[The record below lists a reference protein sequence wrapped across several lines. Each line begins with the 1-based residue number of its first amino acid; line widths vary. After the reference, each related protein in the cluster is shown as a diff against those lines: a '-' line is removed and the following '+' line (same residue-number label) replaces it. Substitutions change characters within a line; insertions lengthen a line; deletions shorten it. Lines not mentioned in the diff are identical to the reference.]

1 MDIFYPD
8 KQKEKN
14 LTENRPLVRFC
25 DIAVIG
31 GGPAGMMAA
40 GRAAE
45 LGAKVVLIEKNEV
58 LGKKL
63 LITGKGRCNFTH
75 KEFDIRKFA
84 EKFGRNG
91 RFLYG
96 ALSAFG
102 VREVIDFFES
112 RGVKAQ
118 VEQGDRIFPE
128 DGNAQDI
135 LNVLIEYLS
144 EGKVNILL
152 NSEVIGFQQEKGKLS
167 QVLLKDRQISAD
179 KFIICAGGK
188 SYPQTGSIGN
198 GYQWAEQLGHTV
210 IPPVPAL
217 NPVKTSEDW
226 VKELQGLS
234 LKNVSL
240 QLFQNN
246 KKKDERFGEML
257 FTHFGVSGPI
267 VMDMSKNIGAL
278 LKSGPV
284 KLILDLKPALDFKK
298 LDKRIQRDFEKFKGR
313 MFKNSLIGL
322 LPLSM
327 IPVIIKLSGI
337 EHEKKVDYISREER
351 KKLVHLLKE
360 LELTATGLLGFKWSV
375 VTSGGVALK
384 EVDPNTM
391 CSKKIKN
398 LYFAGEI
405 LDLDGP
411 SGGYNLQECWSTG
424 YLAGESAIK
433 NTKKSL

>member
-1 MDIFYPD
+1 MTDNNSF
-8 KQKEKN
+8 
-14 LTENRPLVRFC
+14 

-45 LGAKVVLIEKNEV
+45 SGAKVILIEKNET

-75 KEFDIRKFA
+75 NEFDLRKFA

-91 RFLYG
+91 RFLYSALAVFG
-96 ALSAFG
+96 A
-102 VREVIDFFES
+102 REVIDFFES
-112 RGVKAQ
+112 RGVKAK

-128 DGNAQDI
+128 KGNAQDV
-135 LNVLIEYLS
+135 LNIFIKYLA

-152 NSEVIGFQQEKGKLS
+152 NARVSGFKQEKGKIS
-167 QVLLKDRQISAD
+167 QVLLGDREISAD
-179 KFIICAGGK
+179 KYILCTGGK
-188 SYPQTGSIGN
+188 SYPQTGSIGD
-198 GYQWAEQLGHTV
+198 GYRWAEQLGHII

-217 NPVKTSEDW
+217 NPVKTSDGW
-226 VKELQGLS
+226 AKELQGLS
-234 LKNVSL
+234 LKNISL

-267 VMDMSKNIGAL
+267 VMDMSKNIGEL

-298 LDKRIQRDFEKFKGR
+298 LDRRIRRDFQEFKGR
-313 MFKNSLIGL
+313 MFKNSLKGL

-337 EHEKKVDYISREER
+337 GPEKKVDYISREER
-351 KKLVHLLKE
+351 NKLVHLLKE
-360 LELTATGLLGFKWSV
+360 LELTPTGLLGFKWSV

-384 EVDPNTM
+384 EVNPDTM
-391 CSKKIKN
+391 GSRKIKN

-411 SGGYNLQECWSTG
+411 SGGYNLQECWGTG
-424 YLAGESAIK
+424 YLAGKSAAQ
-433 NTKKSL
+433 LH

>member
-1 MDIFYPD
+1 MKDNNSF
-8 KQKEKN
+8 
-14 LTENRPLVRFC
+14 

-45 LGAKVVLIEKNEV
+45 LGVKVILIEKNET

-63 LITGKGRCNFTH
+63 LVTGKGRCNFTH
-75 KEFDIRKFA
+75 NEFDIRKFA

-91 RFLYG
+91 RFLYS
-96 ALSAFG
+96 ALSVFG

-112 RGVKAQ
+112 RGVKGK

-128 DGNAQDI
+128 KGNAQDI
-135 LNVLIEYLS
+135 LNVFVKYLT
-144 EGKVNILL
+144 EGKVNILF
-152 NSEVIGFQQEKGKLS
+152 NSEVTGFKQEKGKIS
-167 QVLLKDRQISAD
+167 QVLLRDHKISTD
-179 KFIICAGGK
+179 KYILCTGGK
-188 SYPQTGSIGN
+188 SYPQTGSIGD
-198 GYQWAEQLGHTV
+198 GYQWAKQLGHTV
-210 IPPVPAL
+210 ITPVPAL
-217 NPVKTSEDW
+217 NPVKTSEEW

-267 VMDMSKNIGAL
+267 VMDMSKNIGEL

-284 KLILDLKPALDFKK
+284 KLILDLKPALNFKK
-298 LDKRIQRDFEKFKGR
+298 LDRRIQRDFEKFKGR
-313 MFKNSLIGL
+313 MFKNSLKGL

-327 IPVIIKLSGI
+327 VPVIIKLSGI
-337 EHEKKVDYISREER
+337 EPEKKVDYISREER
-351 KKLVHLLKE
+351 NKLVHLLKE
-360 LELTATGLLGFKWSV
+360 LEITPTGLLGFKWSV

-384 EVDPNTM
+384 YIDPNTM

-411 SGGYNLQECWSTG
+411 SGGYNLQESWSTG
-424 YLAGESAIK
+424 YLAGKSAAK
-433 NTKKSL
+433 VLKKSL

>member
-1 MDIFYPD
+1 MKDNNSF
-8 KQKEKN
+8 
-14 LTENRPLVRFC
+14 

-45 LGAKVVLIEKNEV
+45 LGAKVVLIEKNET

-75 KEFDIRKFA
+75 NEFDIRKFA

-91 RFLYG
+91 RFLYSALALFG
-96 ALSAFG
+96 A
-102 VREVIDFFES
+102 REVIDFFES
-112 RGVKAQ
+112 KGVKGK

-128 DGNAQDI
+128 KGNARDI
-135 LNVLIEYLS
+135 LNVLVKYLA

-152 NSEVIGFQQEKGKLS
+152 NAEVTGFKQEKRKIS
-167 QVLLKDRQISAD
+167 QVLLRNRKINVE
-179 KFIICAGGK
+179 KYIICAGGK
-188 SYPQTGSIGN
+188 SYPQTGSSGD
-198 GYQWAEQLGHTV
+198 GYRWVEQLGHTV
-210 IPPVPAL
+210 IKPVPAL
-217 NPVKTSEDW
+217 NPVKTSEKW
-226 VKELQGLS
+226 MKELQDLS

-240 QLFQNN
+240 KLFQNG
-246 KKKDERFGEML
+246 KKQDERFGEML

-267 VMDMSKNIGAL
+267 VMDMSKNIGEL
-278 LKSGPV
+278 LKNGPV
-284 KLILDLKPALDFKK
+284 KLFLDLKPALDFKK
-298 LDKRIQRDFEKFKGR
+298 LDKRIQRDFQEFKGR
-313 MFKNSLIGL
+313 MFKSSLKGL

-327 IPVIIKLSGI
+327 IPLIIKLSGI
-337 EHEKKVDYISREER
+337 EPEKKVDYITREER
-351 KKLVHLLKE
+351 NKLVHLLKE
-360 LELTATGLLGFKWSV
+360 LELTPTGLLGFKWSM

-384 EVDPNTM
+384 EVNPNTM
-391 CSKKIKN
+391 GSKKVDN

-424 YLAGESAIK
+424 YLAGESAAK
-433 NTKKSL
+433 

>member
-1 MDIFYPD
+1 MKD
-8 KQKEKN
+8 KN
-14 LTENRPLVRFC
+14 SF

-45 LGAKVVLIEKNEV
+45 LGAKVVLIEKNEI

-75 KEFDIRKFA
+75 NEFDIRKFA
-84 EKFGRNG
+84 GKFGRNG
-91 RFLYG
+91 RFLYS
-96 ALSAFG
+96 ALALFD
-102 VREVIDFFES
+102 VKDTINFFES
-112 RGVKAQ
+112 RGVKSK

-128 DGNAQDI
+128 KGNAQDI
-135 LNVLIEYLS
+135 LNVLIKYLA
-144 EGKVNILL
+144 EGKVNILY
-152 NSEVIGFQQEKGKLS
+152 NAEVTGFKQESRKIS
-167 QVLLKDRQISAD
+167 QVLLRDRQISAD
-179 KFIICAGGK
+179 KYIICAGGNA
-188 SYPQTGSIGN
+188 YPQTGSTGD
-198 GYQWAEQLGHTV
+198 GYRWAEQLGHTV
-210 IPPVPAL
+210 IPPVPTL

-240 QLFQNN
+240 KLFQNG
-246 KKKDERFGEML
+246 KKQDERFGEML

-278 LKSGPV
+278 LKNGPV

-298 LDKRIQRDFEKFKGR
+298 LDKRIQRDFQEFKGR
-313 MFKNSLIGL
+313 MFKNSLKGL

-337 EHEKKVDYISREER
+337 EPEKKVDYISRKER
-351 KKLVHLLKE
+351 NKLVHLLKE
-360 LELTATGLLGFKWSV
+360 LELTPTGLLGFKWSV

-384 EVDPNTM
+384 EVNPNTM
-391 CSKKIKN
+391 GSKKVEN

-424 YLAGESAIK
+424 YLAGESAAK
-433 NTKKSL
+433 LH

>member
-1 MDIFYPD
+1 MKDNNSF
-8 KQKEKN
+8 
-14 LTENRPLVRFC
+14 

-45 LGAKVVLIEKNEV
+45 LGAKVVLIEKNEI

-75 KEFDIRKFA
+75 NEFDIRKFA

-91 RFLYG
+91 RFLYSALELFG
-96 ALSAFG
+96 A
-102 VREVIDFFES
+102 REVIDFFES
-112 RGVKAQ
+112 RGVKGK
-118 VEQGDRIFPE
+118 VEQGDRVFPE
-128 DGNAQDI
+128 KGNAQDI
-135 LNVLIEYLS
+135 LNVLIKYLA

-152 NSEVIGFQQEKGKLS
+152 NSGITGIKQEKGKIS
-167 QVLLKDRQISAD
+167 QVLLRDRKISAD
-179 KFIICAGGK
+179 KYIICAGGK
-188 SYPQTGSIGN
+188 SYPQTGSTGD
-198 GYQWAEQLGHTV
+198 GYRWAKQLGHTV

-217 NPVKTSEDW
+217 NPVKTCEKW

-240 QLFQNN
+240 KLFQNG
-246 KKKDERFGEML
+246 KKQDERFGEML
-257 FTHFGVSGPI
+257 FTHFGVSGPM

-278 LKSGPV
+278 LKKGPV

-298 LDKRIQRDFEKFKGR
+298 LDKRIQRDFQEFKGR
-313 MFKNSLIGL
+313 MFKNSLKGL

-327 IPVIIKLSGI
+327 ISVIIKLSGI
-337 EHEKKVDYISREER
+337 EPEKKVDYISREER
-351 KKLVHLLKE
+351 NKLVHLLKE
-360 LELTATGLLGFKWSV
+360 LELTPTGLLGFKWSV

-384 EVDPNTM
+384 EVNPNTM
-391 CSKKIKN
+391 CSKKLKN

-424 YLAGESAIK
+424 YLAGESAAK
-433 NTKKSL
+433 

>member
-1 MDIFYPD
+1 MKD
-8 KQKEKN
+8 KN
-14 LTENRPLVRFC
+14 LF

-45 LGAKVVLIEKNEV
+45 SGAKVVLIEKNET

-75 KEFDIRKFA
+75 NEFDIRKFA
-84 EKFGRNG
+84 ERFGRNG

-96 ALSAFG
+96 ALGKFG
-102 VREVIDFFES
+102 VPGVIDFFES
-112 RGVKAQ
+112 RGLKGK
-118 VEQGDRIFPE
+118 VERGNRVFPE
-128 DGNAQDI
+128 KGNAQDI
-135 LNVLIEYLS
+135 LDILIKYLS
-144 EGKVNILL
+144 EGKVNILC
-152 NSEVIGFQQEKGKLS
+152 NAKVIDLKQDNDNEKIFEIMLCNNK
-167 QVLLKDRQISAD
+167 ISAH
-179 KFIICAGGK
+179 KIILCTGGK
-188 SYPQTGSIGN
+188 SYPQTGSTGD
-198 GYQWAEQLGHTV
+198 GYVWGRIFGHT
-210 IPPVPAL
+210 IIEPEPAL
-217 NPVKTSEDW
+217 NPVKITEKW

-240 QLFQNN
+240 QLFQHG
-246 KKKDERFGEML
+246 KKRDERFGEML

-267 VMDMSKNIGAL
+267 VMDMSKHIGGL
-278 LKSGPV
+278 LKDGPI

-298 LDKRIQRDFEKFKGR
+298 LDKRIQRDFQKFKGR

-327 IPVIIKLSGI
+327 IPVIIELSGI
-337 EHEKKVDYISREER
+337 KPDKQVDHLTWEER
-351 KKLVHLLKE
+351 NKLVHLLKE
-360 LELTATGLLGFKWSV
+360 LELTPTGLLGFKWSI
-375 VTSGGVALK
+375 VTGGGVSLK
-384 EVDPNTM
+384 EVNPNTM
-391 CSKKIKN
+391 GSRKIEN

-424 YLAGESAIK
+424 YLAGESAAK
-433 NTKKSL
+433 LP

>member
-1 MDIFYPD
+1 MNRFYPD

-14 LTENRPLVRFC
+14 LPKDRPLVWFY

-45 LGAKVVLIEKNEV
+45 LGAKVVLIEKNET

-75 KEFDIRKFA
+75 NEFDIGKFA

-91 RFLYG
+91 RFLYS
-96 ALSAFG
+96 ALALFG

-112 RGVKAQ
+112 REVKAK

-128 DGNAQDI
+128 KGNAQDI
-135 LNVLIEYLS
+135 LNVLVKYLA

-152 NSEVIGFQQEKGKLS
+152 NSEVTGFKQEKGKIS
-167 QVLLKDRQISAD
+167 QVLLRDRQIYAD
-179 KFIICAGGK
+179 EYIICAGGK
-188 SYPQTGSIGN
+188 AYPQTGSTGD
-198 GYQWAEQLGHTV
+198 GYRWAEQLGHSI

-217 NPVKTSEDW
+217 NPVKTSENW

-240 QLFQNN
+240 KLFQNG
-246 KKKDERFGEML
+246 KKQDERFGEML

-278 LKSGPV
+278 LKKGPV

-298 LDKRIQRDFEKFKGR
+298 LDKRIQRDFQEFKGR
-313 MFKNSLIGL
+313 MFKNSLKGL

-327 IPVIIKLSGI
+327 IPVIIKLSGV
-337 EHEKKVDYISREER
+337 EPEKKVDYISREER
-351 KKLVHLLKE
+351 NKLGHLLKE
-360 LELTATGLLGFKWSV
+360 FELTPTGLLGFKWSV

-384 EVDPNTM
+384 EVNPNSM
-391 CSKKIKN
+391 GSKKVEN

-405 LDLDGP
+405 LDLNGP

-424 YLAGESAIK
+424 YLAGESAAK
-433 NTKKSL
+433 RY

>member
-1 MDIFYPD
+1 MERFYPD

-14 LTENRPLVRFC
+14 LPENRPLVCFF

-31 GGPAGMMAA
+31 GGAAGMMAA

-45 LGAKVVLIEKNEV
+45 SGAKVVLIEKNEI

-75 KEFDIRKFA
+75 NEFDIRKFA

-96 ALSAFG
+96 ALSGFG

-118 VEQGDRIFPE
+118 VEQGERIFPE
-128 DGNAQDI
+128 KGNAQDI
-135 LNVLIEYLS
+135 VNVLIKYLR

-167 QVLLKDRQISAD
+167 QVLLKDRKISAD
-179 KFIICAGGK
+179 KFIICTGGK
-188 SYPQTGSIGN
+188 SYPQTGSTGN

-217 NPVKTSEDW
+217 NPVKTSEGW
-226 VKELQGLS
+226 VTELQGLS

-240 QLFQNN
+240 KLFQNG
-246 KKKDERFGEML
+246 KKQDERFGEML

-267 VMDMSKNIGAL
+267 VMDMSKNIGEL
-278 LKSGPV
+278 LKHGPV
-284 KLILDLKPALDFKK
+284 ILTLDLKPALDFKK
-298 LDKRIQRDFEKFKGR
+298 LDQRIQRDFEKFKGR
-313 MFKNSLIGL
+313 MFKNSLKEL

-327 IPVIIKLSGI
+327 IPLIIKLSGI
-337 EHEKKVDYISREER
+337 EPDKQVDHLTREER
-351 KKLVHLLKE
+351 NKLVHLLKE
-360 LELTATGLLGFKWSV
+360 LELTPTELLGFKWSV
-375 VTSGGVALK
+375 VTSGGVTLK
-384 EVDPNTM
+384 EVDPNNM

-411 SGGYNLQECWSTG
+411 SGGYNLQVCWSTG
-424 YLAGESAIK
+424 YLSGESAA
-433 NTKKSL
+433 KKD

>member
-1 MDIFYPD
+1 MKDNNSF
-8 KQKEKN
+8 
-14 LTENRPLVRFC
+14 

-45 LGAKVVLIEKNEV
+45 LGAKVVLIEKNEI

-75 KEFDIRKFA
+75 NEFDIRKFA

-96 ALSAFG
+96 ALSLFG
-102 VREVIDFFES
+102 AREVIDFFES
-112 RGVKAQ
+112 RGVKGK

-128 DGNAQDI
+128 KGNAQDI
-135 LNVLIEYLS
+135 VNALVKYLT
-144 EGKVNILL
+144 EGKVNILY
-152 NSEVIGFQQEKGKLS
+152 NAEVTGFKQESRKIS
-167 QVLLKDRQISAD
+167 QVILRDRQINAD
-179 KFIICAGGK
+179 KYIICAGGK
-188 SYPQTGSIGN
+188 AYPQTGSTGD
-198 GYQWAEQLGHTV
+198 GYRWAEQLGHTI

-217 NPVKTSEDW
+217 NPVKTSEKW

-234 LKNVSL
+234 LKNISL
-240 QLFQNN
+240 KLFQNG
-246 KKKDERFGEML
+246 KKQDERFGEML

-278 LKSGPV
+278 LNKGSV

-298 LDKRIQRDFEKFKGR
+298 LDKRIQRDFQEFKGR
-313 MFKNSLIGL
+313 MFKNSLKGL

-337 EHEKKVDYISREER
+337 EPEKKVNYISREER
-351 KKLVHLLKE
+351 NKLVHLLKE
-360 LELTATGLLGFKWSV
+360 LELTPTGLLGFKWSV

-384 EVDPNTM
+384 EVNPNTM
-391 CSKKIKN
+391 CSRKVEN

-424 YLAGESAIK
+424 YLAGERAAK
-433 NTKKSL
+433 GY

>member
-1 MDIFYPD
+1 MKDNNSF
-8 KQKEKN
+8 
-14 LTENRPLVRFC
+14 

-40 GRAAE
+40 GWAAE
-45 LGAKVVLIEKNEV
+45 SGAKVVLIEKNEI

-75 KEFDIRKFA
+75 NEFDIRKFA
-84 EKFGRNG
+84 GKFGRNG
-91 RFLYG
+91 RFLYS
-96 ALSAFG
+96 ALALFD
-102 VREVIDFFES
+102 VRDTINFFES
-112 RGVKAQ
+112 RGVKGK
-118 VEQGDRIFPE
+118 VEQGDRVFPE
-128 DGNAQDI
+128 KGGNAQDI
-135 LNVLIEYLS
+135 LNVLIKYLA

-152 NSEVIGFQQEKGKLS
+152 NAEVTGFKQENRKIS
-167 QVLLKDRQISAD
+167 QALLRGRQISTE
-179 KFIICAGGK
+179 KYIICAGGK
-188 SYPQTGSIGN
+188 AYPQTGSTGD
-198 GYQWAEQLGHTV
+198 GYRWAEQLGHTI

-217 NPVKTSEDW
+217 NPVKTSENW

-240 QLFQNN
+240 KLFQNG
-246 KKKDERFGEML
+246 KKQDERFGEML

-278 LKSGPV
+278 LKKGPL
-284 KLILDLKPALDFKK
+284 KLFLDLKPALDFKK
-298 LDKRIQRDFEKFKGR
+298 LDKRIQRDFQEFKGR
-313 MFKNSLIGL
+313 MFKNSLKVL

-337 EHEKKVDYISREER
+337 EPEKKVDYISREER
-351 KKLVHLLKE
+351 NRLVHLLKE
-360 LELTATGLLGFKWSV
+360 LELTPTGLLGFKWSV
-375 VTSGGVALK
+375 VTSGGVTLK
-384 EVDPNTM
+384 EVNPNTM
-391 CSKKIKN
+391 CSKKVEN

-424 YLAGESAIK
+424 YLAGESAVK
-433 NTKKSL
+433 GH

>member
-1 MDIFYPD
+1 MKDN
-8 KQKEKN
+8 N
-14 LTENRPLVRFC
+14 LF

-45 LGAKVVLIEKNEV
+45 LGAKVVLVEKNET

-75 KEFDIRKFA
+75 NEFDIRKFA

-91 RFLYG
+91 RFLYSALEVFG
-96 ALSAFG
+96 A
-102 VREVIDFFES
+102 REVIDFFES
-112 RGVKAQ
+112 RGVKGK

-128 DGNAQDI
+128 KGNAQDI
-135 LNVLIEYLS
+135 LNVLTKYLA
-144 EGKVNILL
+144 EGKVDILL
-152 NSEVIGFQQEKGKLS
+152 NTEVISFKQEKGKIS
-167 QVLLKDRQISAD
+167 QVLLRDRQLSAD

-188 SYPQTGSIGN
+188 AYPQTGSTGN
-198 GYQWAEQLGHTV
+198 GYQWAEQLGHSV
-210 IPPVPAL
+210 ITPVPAL
-217 NPVKTSEDW
+217 NPVKTSENW

-240 QLFQNN
+240 KLFQNS

-267 VMDMSKNIGAL
+267 VMDMSKNIGTL
-278 LKSGPV
+278 LKNGTV

-313 MFKNSLIGL
+313 MFKNSLKGL

-327 IPVIIKLSGI
+327 IPVMIKLSGI
-337 EHEKKVDYISREER
+337 EPEKKVDYISREER
-351 KKLVHLLKE
+351 NKLVHLLKE
-360 LELTATGLLGFKWSV
+360 LELTPTGMLGFKWSV
-375 VTSGGVALK
+375 VTSGGVAVK
-384 EVDPNTM
+384 EVNPNTIG
-391 CSKKIKN
+391 SKKMEN

-424 YLAGESAIK
+424 YLAGESAAK
-433 NTKKSL
+433 RH

>member
-1 MDIFYPD
+1 MDRFYPD

-14 LTENRPLVRFC
+14 LTENRPLVWFF

-45 LGAKVVLIEKNEV
+45 LGAKVVLIEKNET

-75 KEFDIRKFA
+75 NEFDIRKFA

-91 RFLYG
+91 RFLYSDFAQFG
-96 ALSAFG
+96 A
-102 VREVIDFFES
+102 REVIDFFES
-112 RGVKAQ
+112 RGVKGK

-128 DGNAQDI
+128 EGNAQDI
-135 LNVLIEYLS
+135 LNVLTKYLA
-144 EGKVNILL
+144 EGKVDILL
-152 NSEVIGFQQEKGKLS
+152 NTEVISFKQEKGKIS
-167 QVLLKDRQISAD
+167 QVLLRDRQLSAD

-188 SYPQTGSIGN
+188 AYPQTGSTGN
-198 GYQWAEQLGHTV
+198 GYQWAEQLRHTV
-210 IPPVPAL
+210 ITPVPAL
-217 NPVKTSEDW
+217 NPVKTSEEW

-278 LKSGPV
+278 LKNGPA
-284 KLILDLKPALDFKK
+284 KLLLDLKPALDFKK
-298 LDKRIQRDFEKFKGR
+298 LDKRIQRDFQEFKGR
-313 MFKNSLIGL
+313 MFKNSLKGL

-327 IPVIIKLSGI
+327 IPVMIKLSGI
-337 EHEKKVDYISREER
+337 DPEKKVDYISREER
-351 KKLVHLLKE
+351 NKLVHLLKE
-360 LELTATGLLGFKWSV
+360 IELTPTELLGFKWSV
-375 VTSGGVALK
+375 VTSGGVSLK
-384 EVDPNTM
+384 EVNPNTM
-391 CSKKIKN
+391 GSKKIEN

-424 YLAGESAIK
+424 YLAGESAAK
-433 NTKKSL
+433 LH

>member
-1 MDIFYPD
+1 MKDN
-8 KQKEKN
+8 N
-14 LTENRPLVRFC
+14 LF

-45 LGAKVVLIEKNEV
+45 LGAKVVLIEKNET

-75 KEFDIRKFA
+75 NEFDIRKFA

-91 RFLYG
+91 RFLY
-96 ALSAFG
+96 SAFAQFG
-102 VREVIDFFES
+102 AREVIDFFES
-112 RGVKAQ
+112 RGVKGK

-128 DGNAQDI
+128 KGNAQDI
-135 LNVLIEYLS
+135 LNVLTKYLA
-144 EGKVNILL
+144 EGKVDILL
-152 NSEVIGFQQEKGKLS
+152 NTEVISFKQEKGKIS
-167 QVLLKDRQISAD
+167 QVLLRDRQLSAD

-188 SYPQTGSIGN
+188 AYPQTGSSGD
-198 GYQWAEQLGHTV
+198 GYRWAEQLGHAIVT
-210 IPPVPAL
+210 PVPAL
-217 NPVKTSEDW
+217 NPVKTSEEW

-278 LKSGPV
+278 LKKGPV

-298 LDKRIQRDFEKFKGR
+298 LDKRIQRDLEKFKGR

-327 IPVIIKLSGI
+327 IPVIIKLSGL
-337 EHEKKVDYISREER
+337 EPEKKVDYISREER
-351 KKLVHLLKE
+351 NKLVHLLKE
-360 LELTATGLLGFKWSV
+360 LELTPTGLLGFKWSV

-384 EVDPNTM
+384 EVNPNTM
-391 CSKKIKN
+391 CSKKVEN
-398 LYFAGEI
+398 LYFTGEI

-424 YLAGESAIK
+424 YLAGQSAAK
-433 NTKKSL
+433 RH